1 MKLNEELAAQL
12 LKERLSRTEQVL
24 GIKAKEYVR
33 NEDMMH
39 NFNVGAKRKDIIRE
53 RIIEAFSLKHEISI
67 EDMLCDMEKGIAP
80 KEEVVIEKFGDAI
93 NYLILKEMS
102 ILHKIKENGNN

>member
-1 MKLNEELAAQL
+1 MKLSNNEGEQL
-12 LKERLSRTEQVL
+12 LKERLSRIEQVL
-24 GIKAKEYVR
+24 NIKAREYVR
-33 NEDMMH
+33 DGDKMH
-39 NFNVGAKRKDIIRE
+39 NFNVGAKRKGVIRE

-67 EDMLCDMEKGIAP
+67 EDMLCDMEKGILP

-102 ILHKIKENGNN
+102 ILHKIKENGKD